1 MTVDSKFL
9 KTAIE
14 IAVKAGE
21 IQLERQGSDL
31 VVDKKGPID
40 IVTEVDVEIERFG
53 RDLIA
58 KRFPTHSVL
67 GEEFPNQ
74 PEASSGSSS
83 YCWMFDPI
91 DGTVNYAHGLPI
103 YCCSL
108 ALEVDGQIELGVI
121 FDPSRQELFV
131 AERGGGARL
140 NGALLTVSTETN
152 LGDSMLC
159 TGFPYDVHE
168 TVDEVVGLF
177 GSFVSSARAVR
188 RLGSA
193 ALDLCYVAAGRFDG
207 FWEQRLFPW
216 DLAAGALMIE
226 EAGGLVSGLGGDTFD
241 PRAGAILASNGPLHG
256 QMIAVIQSFE
266 SSRTTGGI
274 D

>member
-140 NGALLTVSTETN
+140 NGTLLTVSTETN

-226 EAGGLVSGLGGDTFD
+226 EAGGRVSGLGGDTFD

-274 D
+274 A